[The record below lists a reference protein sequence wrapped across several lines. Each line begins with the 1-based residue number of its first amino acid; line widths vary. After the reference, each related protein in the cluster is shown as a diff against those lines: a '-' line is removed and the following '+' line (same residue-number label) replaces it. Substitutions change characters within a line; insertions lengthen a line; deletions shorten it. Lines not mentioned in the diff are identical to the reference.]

1 MVLFFC
7 IILDL
12 KYCFSIVGK
21 PRLVWFKE
29 HLKLHKLLL
38 TKSKYLK
45 LTAKNKQRYVAEEK
59 NLCPTKVWILLEVTS
74 YKKIHTL
81 TELRMLLFSQHRNTE
96 K

>member
-45 LTAKNKQRYVAEEK
+45 LTAKNKQSYVAD
-59 NLCPTKVWILLEVTS
+59 
-74 YKKIHTL
+74 KKIYVQL
-81 TELRMLLFSQHRNTE
+81 KYGFCE